1 MTSSPIQRAASSAA
15 ERAGIWVLRALSV
28 CGVASAVLALVIT
41 AAAVRQ
47 TLSYAAMG
55 LVLAG
60 PIVRL
65 AIAARR
71 WVRAPD
77 RRFLV
82 LATLVAV
89 VLPVTAA
96 LVTSGN

>member
-1 MTSSPIQRAASSAA
+1 MLA
-15 ERAGIWVLRALSV
+15 ALSV
-28 CGVASAVLALVIT
+28 LGVASAVLALVIT
-41 AAAVRQ
+41 ASAVRQ
-47 TLSYAAMG
+47 ALSYAAMG

-65 AIAARR
+65 AVAARR

-82 LATLVAV
+82 LAGLVAV

-96 LVTSGN
+96 LATSGS

>member
-1 MTSSPIQRAASSAA
+1 MVAPVQRRAPPAA
-15 ERAGIWVLRALSV
+15 ERAGIWALRALSV
-28 CGVASAVLALVIT
+28 LGVALAVLALVVT
-41 AAAVRQ
+41 APTVRQ
-47 TLSYAAMG
+47 ALSYAAMG

-65 AIAARR
+65 AVAARR

-82 LATLVAV
+82 LAGLVGV
-89 VLPVTAA
+89 VLPVTAV
-96 LVTSGN
+96 LVTSGS